1 VRPTPLSAAL
11 MGAVA
16 LSAFLLPTISV
27 LTCAALVLV
36 AMVVDAWQIRAPAVV
51 DRSVPRLL
59 SRGVPSQLLVRV
71 QHDSASRLRVRQ
83 PVPADLH
90 LEPSAADGDLIAT
103 ITARRRGR
111 HRLPPVVVRA
121 VGPLRLATVQH
132 DVGDEQEV
140 LVYPDLPAAQRIAE
154 AVVRGRFRETGQLPR
169 GPLGLGTEFE
179 SIRDYQPDDD
189 IRQVNWRATARMGR
203 PMSNRYRTDRE
214 RDIVFAVD
222 AGRLMAAPLGDLTR
236 LDAAIDAV
244 AVVAAVA
251 DALGDRCGIV
261 AFRDR
266 VVRQLPPRRSGGE
279 SVLRVIYDVE
289 PGDTDSDYEAAFRV
303 VCAGKRALVLL
314 FTDLLDEAA
323 AAAMLAEVP
332 VLLRRNAVIVAG
344 ATDTDLTDAVTTDP
358 KSPLDVYR
366 ATAALD
372 LLDARA
378 RVAARLRRAGADVV
392 EAPPHR
398 LGAACTTAYLRA
410 KELSRL

>member
-1 VRPTPLSAAL
+1 MRPTPISAIL

-16 LSAFLLPTISV
+16 FSALLLPLGSV
-27 LTCAALVLV
+27 LVCAALVLV
-36 AMVVDAWQIRAPAVV
+36 ATIIDGWRVHAPAEAE
-51 DRSVPRLL
+51 RSAPRLL
-59 SRGVPSQLLVRV
+59 SRGVPSRLVVRV
-71 QHDSASRLRVRQ
+71 RHPSANRLRVRQ

-90 LEPSAADGDLIAT
+90 IEPSEADEGLDAT

-121 VGPLRLATVQH
+121 VGPLRLASTQH
-132 DVGDEQEV
+132 DVGGEEHV

-154 AVVRGRFRETGQLPR
+154 AVVRGRFRETGFLPR

-203 PMSNRYRTDRE
+203 PMSNRYRTDRD
-214 RDIVFAVD
+214 RDIVFAID
-222 AGRLMAAPLGDLTR
+222 AGRLMAAPLEGMTR
-236 LDAAIDAV
+236 LDAAVDAV

-251 DALGDRCGIV
+251 DAVGDRCGVV

-279 SVLRVIYDVE
+279 SVLHAVFDIE
-289 PGDTDSDYEAAFRV
+289 PGDTDSNYEAAFRAV
-303 VCAGKRALVLL
+303 SAGKRALVFL
-314 FTDLLDEAA
+314 FTDLIDEAA

-344 ATDTDLTDAVTTDP
+344 ATDTDLAAAVTTVPDT
-358 KSPLDVYR
+358 PLDVYR
-366 ATAALD
+366 ATAAFD

-398 LGAACTTAYLRA
+398 LGAVCTTAYLQA